1 VKAILVTCPHC
12 GARVQVT
19 GTSDTVRCEYCGTVA
34 LVQRRTRVLERVL
47 PPPPRQPDKKP
58 MPVAVQ
64 RRSGM
69 SAVALLGALLPMAIG
84 VGVTI
89 YTSQAAR
96 RAVQSI
102 PGVGPALVPA
112 DAPEW
117 QGTDAV
123 IVLANGDI
131 VGRSRRVRQRDEVRI
146 MRIDGGTG
154 KLRWESPPL
163 GTYSDTYQGK
173 LAVSDPDVVL
183 FASSRAE
190 LRAFALATGKELWK
204 AQLPE
209 RVSQLCQT
217 NPDVI
222 DVLTTDGVQ
231 HPLLRATGKPA
242 GALGSIVEEPAPAKK
257 KPGKKDKRICARL
270 PDDSST
276 SERPSPST
284 YDLGRRVG
292 LSVDRVLT
300 LADGRLVSG
309 TRDKGTR
316 VPTLVAVDAKNKQ
329 RWRVEVPTDP
339 LGAQERAAEDVAVGP
354 SQVCAAYHAE
364 SITTPKHIT
373 CFALSDGHRLWDV
386 VGGNSVNLLQ
396 VTPGGLLVGSYGAL
410 EVRELAT
417 GAVRWSLR

>member
-47 PPPPRQPDKKP
+47 PPPPRPPDKKP

-64 RRSGM
+64 RRTGM
-69 SAVALLGALLPMAIG
+69 SFVALFGALLPMLIG
-84 VGVTI
+84 AGVTL
-89 YTSQAAR
+89 YTSREAQ
-96 RAVQSI
+96 RAVQAI
-102 PGVGPALVPA
+102 PGIGPALVPA

-131 VGRSRRVRQRDEVRI
+131 VGRSRRVRQRDEVRV
-146 MRIDGGTG
+146 MRIDGATG

-173 LAVSDPDVVL
+173 LAVSDPELVL

-190 LRAFALATGKELWK
+190 LRAFALASGKELWK

-209 RVSQLCQT
+209 RVAQLCQT
-217 NPDVI
+217 HPDVI
-222 DVLTTDGVQ
+222 DVVTTDGVQ

-242 GALGSIVEEPAPAKK
+242 GALGSIVEEAPKKKPAKK
-257 KPGKKDKRICARL
+257 EKRACARL
-270 PDDSST
+270 PDDSSA
-276 SERPSPST
+276 SDRPTPST

-292 LSVDRVLT
+292 LSVDRVLA
-300 LADGRLVSG
+300 LPDGRLVSG

-316 VPTLVAVDAKNKQ
+316 VPTLVAVDARSKQ
-329 RWRVEVPTDP
+329 RWRAEVPTDP

-373 CFALSDGHRLWDV
+373 CFALSDGHRLWDA

-410 EVRELAT
+410 ELRELAT
-417 GAVRWSLR
+417 GAVRWTLGR